1 MFHWA
6 ILIWLSV
13 KDLADNFFIMWGVAL
28 YGFFFMLCCGTIECC
43 WRGTSNHHQIEYHQ
57 PQQPQ
62 QRQPPPDPPKPNY
75 QHEYKPN
82 LDALADAF
90 EDYLFGQPLA
100 YMTVLGAI
108 DGHVTNPN
116 PPKPL
121 VLSLHG
127 PAGTGKNHISR
138 LVVENLYTNG
148 MESGCVT
155 VRMST
160 MDYPHHDDIYHYK
173 VLGYSISLER
183 PISEVILARR
193 QHIEK
198 LVPFI
203 KSKVSECHNHL
214 FIFDEV
220 ENMPPG
226 LLDSMRSFLDH
237 HTKVDGV
244 DYRKVIVIF
253 RSKLAAQAIN
263 KYMFESY
270 EKGIARED
278 IRSVDMERIIS
289 NEVSGKSDAGFKKA
303 RIIDSHLVSH
313 FIPFFPLELS
323 HVRQCIQAEFKD
335 RGYPSNVISE
345 DEVLAILQFDGPNGS
360 RVFAVRGCKNVA
372 EKVSI
377 ILYKI
382 KAENRRRRIAMERRV
397 DL

>member
-1 MFHWA
+1 
-6 ILIWLSV
+6 
-13 KDLADNFFIMWGVAL
+13 MWGVAL
-28 YGFFFMLCCGTIECC
+28 YGVFFMLCCGTIECC
-43 WRGTSNHHQIEYHQ
+43 WRGSRNDPQIEYK

-90 EDYLFGQPLA
+90 EDHLFGQPLA

-148 MESGCVT
+148 MKSGCVT
-155 VRMST
+155 VKMST
-160 MDYPHHDDIYHYK
+160 LDFPHHEHLYQYK
-173 VLGYSISLER
+173 E
-183 PISEVILARR
+183 E
-193 QHIEK
+193 

-203 KSKVSECHNHL
+203 KTKVSECHNHL

-237 HTKVDGV
+237 NTKVDGV

-253 RSKLAAQAIN
+253 RSNLAAQAIN
-263 KYMFESY
+263 KHLMESY

-278 IRSVDMERIIS
+278 IMSVDMERIIS
-289 NEVSGKSDAGFKKA
+289 NEVSGKSDAGFNKA

-335 RGYPSNVISE
+335 RGEASNSISE
-345 DEVLAILQFDGPNGS
+345 DEVLAKLQFDGPNGS
-360 RVFAVRGCKNVA
+360 RVFAVKGCKNVA
-372 EKVSI
+372 EKVNI

-382 KAENRRRRIAMERRV
+382 KNKDRKRRNNMRSE
-397 DL
+397 L

>member
-1 MFHWA
+1 
-6 ILIWLSV
+6 
-13 KDLADNFFIMWGVAL
+13 
-28 YGFFFMLCCGTIECC
+28 
-43 WRGTSNHHQIEYHQ
+43 
-57 PQQPQ
+57 
-62 QRQPPPDPPKPNY
+62 
-75 QHEYKPN
+75 
-82 LDALADAF
+82 
-90 EDYLFGQPLA
+90 
-100 YMTVLGAI
+100 MTVLGAI

-148 MESGCVT
+148 MKSGCVT

-160 MDYPHHDDIYHYK
+160 LDYPHHEDHKHLYQQK
-173 VLGYSISLER
+173 
-183 PISEVILARR
+183 
-193 QHIEK
+193 EK
-198 LVPFI
+198 LVSFI
-203 KSKVSECHNHL
+203 KSKVSECYNHL

-226 LLDSMRSFLDH
+226 LLDNMRSFLDH